1 MKLRIKG
8 NTLRLRLQQKE
19 VKRLLDAGVIREETC
34 FGPVTFSYE
43 LAVRNELPLICAE
56 LDGHA
61 MRVLLPAEVARHWV
75 TSDEVS
81 LYGEQPLS
89 ANSADVLKIL
99 VEKDFVCI
107 KPRTSPLWEDES
119 DAYPNPNPTCGGK

>member
-19 VKRLLDAGVIREETC
+19 VQRILDEGFVKEETC
-34 FGPVTFSYE
+34 FGPVTFTYE
-43 LAVRNELPLICAE
+43 LVVSSGAGSIAAE
-56 LDGHA
+56 LHGQA
-61 MRVLLPAEVARHWV
+61 MRVLIPAKVARDWA

-81 LYGEQPLS
+81 LYGEQ
-89 ANSADVLKIL
+89 AAGGEALKIL
-99 VEKDFVCI
+99 IEKDFACI

-119 DAYPNPNPTCGGK
+119 DAYPNPNPSCGGK

>member
-19 VKRLLDAGVIREETC
+19 VKRILDEGVVREETC
-34 FGPVTFSYE
+34 FGPSTFTYE
-43 LAVRNELPLICAE
+43 LAVRPDANAITA
-56 LDGHA
+56 DFSGNK
-61 MRVLLPAEVARHWV
+61 MRVSLPVDVARKWAV
-75 TSDEVS
+75 SDEVS
-81 LYGEQPLS
+81 LYGEQS
-89 ANSADVLKIL
+89 GGQEVLKIL

-119 DAYPNPNPTCGGK
+119 DAYPNPNPSCGGK